1 MIKIIYKGKNKE
13 KIEKD
18 ILSAFNFVYKK
29 FPIKTSNITI
39 RVYDKR
45 IDFNNRLGFDTPN
58 WLVAMASNDGKI
70 IDILSPL
77 ALKNESSHEANE
89 FISILKHEF
98 THLFVVYLSN
108 KKTIPKWL
116 NEGLANYIAKK
127 HLDDKKINFKP
138 KFCKTLST
146 SKDWDKR
153 FKGGAY
159 AISVKFVYFLIKKY
173 SFKKIKELIS
183 SLNGEYNYV
192 NFRKIFLKVYNKDL
206 EDMENVFIKE
216 NN

>member
-18 ILSAFNFVYKK
+18 ILNAFDFVYKK
-29 FPIKTSNITI
+29 FFTKTSNITI

-45 IDFNNRLGFDTPN
+45 IDFDNRLGFDTPN
-58 WLVAMASNDGKI
+58 WLVAMASNNGEV
-70 IDILSPL
+70 IDILSPF
-77 ALKNESSHEANE
+77 ALKNESSHEAKE
-89 FISILKHEF
+89 FSSILKHEF
-98 THLFVVYLSN
+98 THLFAVSLSN
-108 KKTIPKWL
+108 KKTVPKWL
-116 NEGLANYIAKK
+116 NEGLANYVAKQ
-127 HLDDKKINFKP
+127 HRHDKNIIVKP

-153 FKGGAY
+153 IKEGAY
-159 AISVKFVYFLIKKY
+159 TISAKFVYFLIKKY

-183 SLNGEYNYV
+183 SLDKEYNYTS
-192 NFRKIFLKVYNKDL
+192 FKKIFLKVYNKDL
-206 EDMENVFIKE
+206 ENMEELFIKE